1 MSVIHATLHAIAAVN
16 PFLSMAFTYLLLIG
30 AFLFWKR
37 KAYSQEAAQRLR
49 LITWAVVAVNVT
61 LSFFWHPR

>member
-1 MSVIHATLHAIAAVN
+1 MSVIHATLQAIAAVN
-16 PFLSMAFTYLLLIG
+16 PFLSMPFTYLLVVG

-37 KAYSQEAAQRLR
+37 KAYSQEAAQRLT
-49 LITWAVVAVNVT
+49 LVTWTVVAVNVT